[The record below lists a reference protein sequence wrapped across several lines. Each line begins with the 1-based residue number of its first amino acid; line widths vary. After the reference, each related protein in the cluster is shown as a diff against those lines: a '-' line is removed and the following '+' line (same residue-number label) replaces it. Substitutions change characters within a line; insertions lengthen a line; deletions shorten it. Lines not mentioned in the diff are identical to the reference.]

1 MEGLT
6 GCRSLLIV
14 WANWIELKAVSGLGV
29 TSESK
34 SARIFSGRAG
44 VLVIEGVLVMV
55 GVSVIVGVRVMV
67 GVSVMVGVLEGV
79 NVGGKY

>member
-1 MEGLT
+1 M
-6 GCRSLLIV
+6 
-14 WANWIELKAVSGLGV
+14 GV

-67 GVSVMVGVLEGV
+67 GVSVMVGVFEGV
-79 NVGGKY
+79 RVGGKY